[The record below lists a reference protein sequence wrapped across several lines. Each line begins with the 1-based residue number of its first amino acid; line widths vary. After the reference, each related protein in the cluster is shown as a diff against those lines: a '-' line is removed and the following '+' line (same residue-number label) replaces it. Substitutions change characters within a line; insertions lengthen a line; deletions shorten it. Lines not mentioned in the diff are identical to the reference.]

1 MSNRMGDLRSPGVS
15 TKLEKIKEVVKN
27 TTDSQT
33 NLKEKL
39 RSITEINT
47 KLAQSY
53 DVSLRIIVDVSK
65 LLNQYIAF
73 FNEID
78 ELLNKLD
85 ASSKDNVTG
94 EYIKYINRLTS
105 DNIDKMTIEF
115 KTQLQNIV
123 PMFEKNDIPSGN
135 LTEYGSLLD
144 NINKEAKMLASKSG
158 GGYPKKNPKGKSK
171 KN

>member
-27 TTDSQT
+27 TADSQT

-39 RSITEINT
+39 KSITEINT

-94 EYIKYINRLTS
+94 EYIKYINDRWR
-105 DNIDKMTIEF
+105 
-115 KTQLQNIV
+115 
-123 PMFEKNDIPSGN
+123 P
-135 LTEYGSLLD
+135 LL
-144 NINKEAKMLASKSG
+144 
-158 GGYPKKNPKGKSK
+158 
-171 KN
+171 